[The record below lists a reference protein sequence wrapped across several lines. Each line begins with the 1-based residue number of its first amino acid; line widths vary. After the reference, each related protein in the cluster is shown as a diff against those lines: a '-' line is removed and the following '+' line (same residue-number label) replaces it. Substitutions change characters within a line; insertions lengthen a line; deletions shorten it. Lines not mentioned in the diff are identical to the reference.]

1 MAESGQA
8 SEFAML
14 EAEKK
19 KTERTVTGTKSPV
32 KQMPKAAASTEVVAV
47 NTH

>member
-1 MAESGQA
+1 LAENGQA

-32 KQMPKAAASTEVVAV
+32 KQMPKPVGTEIVAV
-47 NTH
+47 NT